1 MATNSLQ
8 VEDFRDSSVDQ
19 FLWQIKLEPLM
30 KAPQPVEEASENIS
44 LDGTK
49 GFCQKG
55 IPFKDLRLSRQKQNR
70 FHYRCHFY
78 RPEQPIDKTTTTKQF
93 HSTAD
98 LLL

>member
-8 VEDFRDSSVDQ
+8 VEDFRASSVDQ

-44 LDGTK
+44 LEGTK

-55 IPFKDLRLSRQKQNR
+55 IPFKDLRLSRQNLSSSFAGSVR
-70 FHYRCHFY
+70 
-78 RPEQPIDKTTTTKQF
+78 TTIEFQE
-93 HSTAD
+93 
-98 LLL
+98 